1 LRLLQELRNEP
12 LILAHHPLCGRFDDH
27 FLRIGERRLC
37 RGCFTVY
44 PSAVVLLIVLLLLEM
59 PFSSYFVLALMLF
72 AAQLP
77 RFLPSLRGLTVPFN
91 FLLGGSLAAI
101 LASMLV
107 CPANL
112 RALFY
117 PFVIAVIVAF
127 MYLKGRRVLATC
139 RGCTDHDSFPACARG
154 DRVRK
159 L

>member
-1 LRLLQELRNEP
+1 LRLLQELRSEP

-27 FLRIGERRLC
+27 FLSIGERRLC

-44 PSAVVLLIVLLLLEM
+44 PSAVVLLIVLWLLEM
-59 PFSSYFVLALMLF
+59 PFSSYFVLALAFF

-101 LASMLV
+101 IAAMLV
-107 CPANL
+107 CPPDL
-112 RALFY
+112 RSLFY
-117 PFVIAVIVAF
+117 PFVIAFIVAF

-139 RGCTDHDSFPACARG
+139 RKCPDRASFPACARG
-154 DRVRK
+154 GRVRK